1 MFEHTEEK
9 ALDRIAAEVW
19 RRIQPLLE
27 NWDGKP
33 AARTMTTKA
42 AADYLGLSVSAVEH
56 LKYRGVLPCVKINR
70 RNMYDRVALDRL
82 IEGKQRRRRSNGR
95 TVIKTKAKTKK
106 AHHACESD

>member
-1 MFEHTEEK
+1 MFEHTEER

-19 RRIQPLLE
+19 KRIQPLLE

-33 AARTMTTKA
+33 AVRMMTTKA

-56 LKYRGVLPCVKINR
+56 LKFRGVLPCVKINR

-82 IEGKQRRRRSNGR
+82 IESKQRRRRSHGR
-95 TVIKTKAKTKK
+95 AGTKTKTKK
-106 AHHACESD
+106 AHHARESD

>member
-19 RRIQPLLE
+19 RRIQALLE

-33 AARTMTTKA
+33 AVRMMTTKA
-42 AADYLGLSVSAVEH
+42 AADYLGLSVSSVEH
-56 LKYRGVLPCVKINR
+56 LKDRGVLPCVKLNT

-82 IEGKQRRRRSNGR
+82 IERKQRRPRSNGR
-95 TVIKTKAKTKK
+95 SKTKAKTKK
-106 AHHACESD
+106 ANQHPQGD